1 MAIREDI
8 VASAVDFLRD
18 PSVASSSIESRIAF
32 LQTKNLT
39 PEEVQ
44 AALARVGVDA
54 SAVSPV
60 ASSQSVATRAP
71 AAAPQPFYGQQ
82 PQQYPPYGWQQ
93 SPPDAPRRDWRDWFI
108 MATVVSGVGYGVY
121 SLTKRYIYPLVA
133 PPTPDRLEADKKAI
147 DEQFDRAFSLVEQLA
162 KDTDALKAAEQQRTE
177 RLDTALTELETVIT
191 DLKSANR
198 RREDDAQRIRDEVQD
213 LKASIPKALDAQKEL
228 ANERLKEVNVEV
240 TSLKTLLSQRL
251 SSAIVSNIPT
261 LSSAT
266 VSNVPTPPMGMSYI
280 RPSVTPAVAPLSPSP
295 AQVVAASV
303 SNGVS
308 VPPANGDSAEAAQD
322 GPTFRSAFGI
332 GGGSGGAR
340 ASIPAWQRA
349 MEAKSTPPPNVPVAE
364 AVNGTSA

>member
-1 MAIREDI
+1 
-8 VASAVDFLRD
+8 
-18 PSVASSSIESRIAF
+18 
-32 LQTKNLT
+32 
-39 PEEVQ
+39 
-44 AALARVGVDA
+44 
-54 SAVSPV
+54 
-60 ASSQSVATRAP
+60 
-71 AAAPQPFYGQQ
+71 
-82 PQQYPPYGWQQ
+82 
-93 SPPDAPRRDWRDWFI
+93 
-108 MATVVSGVGYGVY
+108 MATVVSGVGYGMY

-251 SSAIVSNIPT
+251 N
-261 LSSAT
+261 SAT
-266 VSNVPTPPMGMSYI
+266 VPSVPAPPMGMSYI

-308 VPPANGDSAEAAQD
+308 VPPANGDSTEAAQD

-332 GGGSGGAR
+332 GSGSGGAR

-364 AVNGTSA
+364 AVNGTSAQ

>member
-39 PEEVQ
+39 QEEIR
-44 AALARVGVDA
+44 AALTRVGVEPP
-54 SAVSPV
+54 AVFP
-60 ASSQSVATRAP
+60 AAPQTVATRASAP
-71 AAAPQPFYGQQ
+71 APQPYYGQQ

-93 SPPDAPRRDWRDWFI
+93 PPPDAPRRDWRDWFI

-121 SLTKRYIYPLVA
+121 SLTKRYIYPLIA

-191 DLKSANR
+191 DLKTANR
-198 RREDDAQRIRDEVQD
+198 RREDDALRIRDEVQD

-251 SSAIVSNIPT
+251 NSA
-261 LSSAT
+261 A
-266 VSNVPTPPMGMSYI
+266 VSNVASPPMGMSYL
-280 RPSVTPAVAPLSPSP
+280 RPSVTPVAAQLSPSP
-295 AQVVAASV
+295 SQAVAASV
-303 SNGVS
+303 SGTNGVS
-308 VPPANGDSAEAAQD
+308 VPANGDSPEATQD

-332 GGGSGGAR
+332 GSGSGGAR

-349 MEAKSTPPPNVPVAE
+349 MEAKSTPLPPNGPVAE
-364 AVNGTSA
+364 AVSGPSAQ

>member
-18 PSVASSSIESRIAF
+18 PSVASSSVESRIAF

-44 AALARVGVDA
+44 AALARAGVDA
-54 SAVSPV
+54 STVSPV
-60 ASSQSVATRAP
+60 ASQSVATRAP
-71 AAAPQPFYGQQ
+71 VAAPQPFYGQQ

-93 SPPDAPRRDWRDWFI
+93 PPPDAPRRDWRDWFI

-213 LKASIPKALDAQKEL
+213 LKSSIPKALDAQKDL

-251 SSAIVSNIPT
+251 SSAT
-261 LSSAT
+261 ASS
-266 VSNVPTPPMGMSYI
+266 VPTPPMGMSYI

-303 SNGVS
+303 SNGIA

-332 GGGSGGAR
+332 GGGGGGAR

-349 MEAKSTPPPNVPVAE
+349 MEAKSTPPPNMPVTE